1 MSKENQFF
9 AFSNEVLKLNEC
21 YFLYNQLYKFYIKNS
36 DNRLFESS
44 LYLLLY
50 PLIMILCNFYQN
62 IENITTKS
70 KVQDRNY
77 IRIYNILN
85 LIDDDN
91 IRMEIVKKIDAK
103 VIKEIENLFYYRNR
117 ELAHIDKEYIQ
128 NNFKDT
134 ITLQIIKDIDFEM
147 LVNLLNEIFD
157 LITVNKYDKNYYN
170 ENNSLGLRE
179 NFEDLM
185 KIFNSAIRL
194 RNNEYKNLLKEKPN
208 ISKGFVRYEIKNKFF

>member
-9 AFSNEVLKLNEC
+9 AFSNEILKLNEC
-21 YFLYNQLYKFYIKNS
+21 YFLYNQFYKFYIKNF

-44 LYLLLY
+44 LSLLLY
-50 PLIMILCNFYQN
+50 PLIIILCNFYQN
-62 IENITTKS
+62 IEKISTKN

-103 VIKEIENLFYYRNR
+103 VIKEVEKLFYYRNR

-157 LITVNKYDKNYYN
+157 LITVSKYDTNYYN
-170 ENNSLGLRE
+170 KKDSLGLSE
-179 NFEDLM
+179 DFEDLM

-194 RNNEYKNLLKEKPN
+194 RNSEYKNLLKEKTN
-208 ISKGFVRYEIKNKFF
+208 ISKGFIRYEIKNKYF

>member
-9 AFSNEVLKLNEC
+9 AFSNEILKLNEC
-21 YFLYNQLYKFYIKNS
+21 YFLYNQFYKFYIKNF

-44 LYLLLY
+44 LSLLLY
-50 PLIMILCNFYQN
+50 PLIIILCNFYQN
-62 IENITTKS
+62 IEKISTKN

-85 LIDDDN
+85 LIDDNN
-91 IRMEIVKKIDAK
+91 IRMKIVKKIDAK
-103 VIKEIENLFYYRNR
+103 VIKEVEKLFYYRNR

-170 ENNSLGLRE
+170 ESDSLGL
-179 NFEDLM
+179 NQDFEDLM
-185 KIFNSAIRL
+185 KIFNSAMRL
-194 RNNEYKNLLKEKPN
+194 RNSEYKNLLKEKTN
-208 ISKGFVRYEIKNKFF
+208 ISKGFIRYEIKNKYF

>member
-9 AFSNEVLKLNEC
+9 AFSNEILKLNEC
-21 YFLYNQLYKFYIKNS
+21 YFLYNQFYKFYIKNF

-44 LYLLLY
+44 LSLLLY
-50 PLIMILCNFYQN
+50 PLIIILCNFYQN
-62 IENITTKS
+62 IEKISTKN

-85 LIDDDN
+85 LIDDNN

-103 VIKEIENLFYYRNR
+103 VIKEVEKLFYYRNR

-134 ITLQIIKDIDFEM
+134 ITLEIIKDIDFEM

-157 LITVNKYDKNYYN
+157 LITVNKYDTNYYN
-170 ENNSLGLRE
+170 KKDSLGLSE
-179 NFEDLM
+179 DFEDLM
-185 KIFNSAIRL
+185 KIFNSAMRL
-194 RNNEYKNLLKEKPN
+194 RNSEYKNLLKEKTN
-208 ISKGFVRYEIKNKFF
+208 ISKGFIRYEIKNKYF

>member
-1 MSKENQFF
+1 N
-9 AFSNEVLKLNEC
+9 
-21 YFLYNQLYKFYIKNS
+21 
-36 DNRLFESS
+36 
-44 LYLLLY
+44 
-50 PLIMILCNFYQN
+50 
-62 IENITTKS
+62 

-85 LIDDDN
+85 LIDDNN
-91 IRMEIVKKIDAK
+91 IRMKIVKKIDAK
-103 VIKEIENLFYYRNR
+103 VIKEVEKLFYYRNR

-170 ENNSLGLRE
+170 ESDSLGL
-179 NFEDLM
+179 NQDFEDLM
-185 KIFNSAIRL
+185 KIFNSAMRL
-194 RNNEYKNLLKEKPN
+194 RNSEYKNLLKEKTN
-208 ISKGFVRYEIKNKFF
+208 ISKGFIRYEIKNKYF